1 MKEES
6 PRTELEILLLEHFN
20 EFRNSLDCSSEY
32 KIYVKID
39 DKGNDVYIILK
50 IYSNNG
56 EVYNKMVPYKLFR
69 QGEFIG
75 NIRREELIKDI
86 EKELKFILI

>member
-6 PRTELEILLLEHFN
+6 LRAELEILLLEHFN
-20 EFRNSLDCSSEY
+20 EFRNTLDCSSEY
-32 KIYVKID
+32 KIYIKID
-39 DKGNDVYIILK
+39 DRGNDVYIILK

-56 EVYNKMVPYKLFR
+56 EVYHKMIPYKLFR